1 MEAVQSRI
9 PAFEPAALASHH
21 FGLARLFDK
30 RRTERLVKTA
40 QVIMSHP
47 QGTLPA
53 KLADRADLAGLYRL
67 ASCESVTHARVLETH
82 HHRTREAMADHPGVV
97 LVIHD
102 WTELDFSDIEQLAD
116 ELGQIGTGNRRGYL
130 CHNSLAVALESDGQ
144 RKVLGLA
151 AQVLHKRRLVP
162 KDETP
167 SQKRRHPDRESR
179 LWLAGCQQV
188 GAAPAGKRWVDIA
201 DRGADTF
208 EFLSYQIDSGRHFV
222 VRCAKDRRLAG
233 EDHLGS
239 DRVYQKLKAYM
250 ADLPDLGRRQV
261 QAAAGPG
268 KKARLA
274 TVAVAAGAIRLATPD
289 FARGDYQERP
299 LDLWAVHVREV
310 DAPPGTQPLE
320 WLLLSDLPA
329 GNAQQA
335 WELVDYYEHRPL
347 IEDYHKGQK
356 SGLGIQ
362 LPRFT
367 AAAHLEP
374 VIALLSV
381 VAAVLLG
388 LRDAAR
394 SSEGQHTAAR
404 DRMPAVYVKVLAAV
418 SAKRAASH
426 GPRAKAPVT
435 ADMSV
440 AQFVIELAKLGGF
453 LARKSDGH
461 PGWQTLWRGWEKL
474 QLMVDGAIAMFGEK
488 CVYE

>member
-1 MEAVQSRI
+1 MEAVQSRM

-21 FGLARLFDK
+21 FGQARLFDK
-30 RRTERLVKTA
+30 RRTARLVKTA
-40 QVIMSHP
+40 QAIMSHP

-53 KLADRADLAGLYRL
+53 KLADRADRAGLYRL
-67 ASCESVTHARVLETH
+67 ASCQSVTHARVLETH
-82 HHRTREAMADHPGVV
+82 HRRTREAMAEHPGVV

-102 WTELDFSDIEQLAD
+102 WTEL
-116 ELGQIGTGNRRGYL
+116 
-130 CHNSLAVALESDGQ
+130 
-144 RKVLGLA
+144 
-151 AQVLHKRRLVP
+151 
-162 KDETP
+162 
-167 SQKRRHPDRESR
+167 HPDRESR

-188 GAAPAGKRWVDIA
+188 GAAPVGKRWVDIA

-261 QAAAGPG
+261 KAAAGPG

-274 TVAVAAGAIRLATPD
+274 TVAVAAGAITLAAPD

-335 WELVDYYEHRPL
+335 WERVDYYEHRPL

-394 SSEGQHTAAR
+394 SSEGPHTAAR